1 MKTETRILRP
11 LRLARRLGEVLRDPI
26 GERLDDARRQDGQ
39 MFRRHRAFLPW
50 AP

>member
-1 MKTETRILRP
+1 MNTFRHIKLTATR
-11 LRLARRLGEVLRDPI
+11 LRLWAAGDPVA
-26 GERLDDARRQDGQ
+26 ERLDTVRRHDGA